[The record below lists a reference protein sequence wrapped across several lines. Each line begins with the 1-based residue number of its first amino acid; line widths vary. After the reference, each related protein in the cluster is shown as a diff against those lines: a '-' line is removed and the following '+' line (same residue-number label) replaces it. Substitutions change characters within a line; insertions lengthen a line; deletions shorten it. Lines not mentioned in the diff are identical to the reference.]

1 MRSTT
6 LIRRALFVLFFAA
19 VGHNF
24 LFGRTFDEI
33 IAYVNDSV
41 ITKWELENVVKQRAM
56 ELQTAHRFSPREAL
70 ERAEQER
77 EELLDRLIRQ
87 MLLVETALSL
97 KIEVTDEEVEQYIQ
111 NFKKNAKVET
121 EEEFLVQ
128 LKREGYT
135 LSAFREQAKRN
146 LMAER
151 LLMQR
156 VLPKL
161 QVRDADV
168 MKFFEEN
175 REQFTTKTDEVHLK
189 HIFIAFKASEANR
202 QAALK
207 EMDSVLTE
215 IKMGKSFAELAR
227 RYSEDEQGQER
238 TTSKVGEL
246 IQWPIAEISNLSQ
259 PFRIALST
267 LNAGE
272 LSDPIEGN
280 DGIYLFKVENKANQ
294 TIAFRYFVIRLK
306 PGEESVEKANER
318 ANLVLQEL
326 RQGADFTT
334 LVNQYTDDLETKS
347 DGGNLGV
354 RSLSDLNPDT
364 RKVIEDLAVGDYSQ
378 PLKTAHGL
386 HIFTVDSRTPVELTE
401 AEKDQIRIVL
411 REQKFQEGW
420 QAYTDTILKGAYVK
434 INPKNQPD

>member
-1 MRSTT
+1 MRSAT
-6 LIRRALFVLFFAA
+6 LFRQALLMLFIVV
-19 VGHNF
+19 VGSNS
-24 LFGRTFDEI
+24 LLARTFDEI
-33 IAYVNDSV
+33 IAYVNDTV

-70 ERAEQER
+70 ERAKQER
-77 EELLDRLIRQ
+77 PELLDRLIRQ

-121 EEEFLVQ
+121 EEEFIAQ

-135 LSAFREQAKRN
+135 PIAFREQAKRN

-161 QVRDADV
+161 QVRAAEV

-189 HIFIAFKASEANR
+189 HIFIAFRASEANR
-202 QAALK
+202 QAALQ
-207 EMDSVLTE
+207 EMESILQEVE
-215 IKMGKSFAELAR
+215 MGKDFVELAR
-227 RYSEDEQGQER
+227 RYSVEEQNQER
-238 TTSKVGEL
+238 TSSKIGEL
-246 IQWPIAEISNLSQ
+246 IQWPIAEVANLSD

-267 LNAGE
+267 LNPGE
-272 LSDPIEGN
+272 LSQPIEGN
-280 DGIYLFKVENKANQ
+280 DGIYLFNVERKTNQ
-294 TIAFRYFVIRLK
+294 TIAFRYLVIRLK
-306 PGEESVEKANER
+306 PSEEAIQKTYEH
-318 ANLVLQEL
+318 ANLILQKL
-326 RQGADFTT
+326 HQGADFKT
-334 LVNQYTDDLETKS
+334 LVRQYSDDLDTKAN
-347 DGGNLGV
+347 GGDLGV
-354 RSLSDLNPDT
+354 RSIGDLIPET
-364 RKVIEDLAVGDYSQ
+364 RKVIEKLAVGEYSP
-378 PLKTAHGL
+378 PLKTTYGL
-386 HIFTVDSRTPVELTE
+386 HIFTIDSRVPVELTE

-420 QAYTDTILKGAYVK
+420 QTYTDTILKGAYVK
-434 INPKNQPD
+434 IKPIE

>member
-6 LIRRALFVLFFAA
+6 LFHLALLMLFFVIIGQNSLLA
-19 VGHNF
+19 
-24 LFGRTFDEI
+24 RTFDEI

-56 ELQTAHRFSPREAL
+56 ELQTAHRFSSREAM
-70 ERAEQER
+70 ERAKQER
-77 EELLDRLIRQ
+77 PELLNRLIRQ

-121 EEEFLVQ
+121 EEEFLAQ

-135 LSAFREQAKRN
+135 LTAFREQAKRN

-161 QVRDADV
+161 QVRDAEV
-168 MKFFEEN
+168 TKFFEEN
-175 REQFTTKTDEVHLK
+175 REQFTTKTDEVHLR
-189 HIFIAFKASEANR
+189 HIFIAFKASEASR

-207 EMDSVLTE
+207 EMESILKE
-215 IKMGKSFAELAR
+215 IRTGENFEELAR
-227 RYSEDEQGQER
+227 RYSMDKQRQER
-238 TTSKVGEL
+238 TSSKVGEL
-246 IQWPIAEISNLSQ
+246 IQWPIAEIANLSE
-259 PFRIALST
+259 PFRIALSS
-267 LNAGE
+267 LNPGE

-280 DGIYLFKVENKANQ
+280 DGIYLFNVEQKTDK
-294 TIAFRYFVIRLK
+294 TIVFRYLVINLK
-306 PGEESVEKANER
+306 PGEEDVQSAKDR
-318 ANLVLQEL
+318 ANLVVQEL
-326 RQGADFTT
+326 QQGADFKT
-334 LVNQYTDDLETKS
+334 LVGQYSDDLETKT
-347 DGGNLGV
+347 DGGNLGA
-354 RSLSDLNPDT
+354 RSLNDLNPDT
-364 RKVIEDLAVGDYSQ
+364 RKIIETLTVGEYSS
-378 PLKTAHGL
+378 PLKTAYGL
-386 HIFTVDSRTPVELTE
+386 HIFMVDSRTPVQLTE

-434 INPKNQPD
+434 IKPIE

>member
-1 MRSTT
+1 MRSAN
-6 LIRRALFVLFFAA
+6 LIRQALLILFFVA
-19 VGHNF
+19 VGHNS
-24 LFGRTFDEI
+24 LFARTFDEI

-56 ELQTAHRFSPREAL
+56 ELQTAHQFSPREAM

-77 EELLDRLIRQ
+77 QELLDRLIRQ

-111 NFKKNAKVET
+111 NFKKNAKIET
-121 EEEFLVQ
+121 EEEFIEQ

-175 REQFTTKTDEVHLK
+175 RQQFTTKTDEVHLK
-189 HIFIAFKASEANR
+189 HIFIAFKASDAKR

-207 EMDSVLTE
+207 EMDSILNE
-215 IKMGKSFAELAR
+215 IEMGKSFAELAR
-227 RYSEDEQGQER
+227 RYTEDEQGQER
-238 TTSKVGEL
+238 AASKVGEL

-267 LNAGE
+267 LNAGD

-280 DGIYLFKVENKANQ
+280 DGIYLFNIESKTNQ
-294 TIAFRYFVIRLK
+294 TISFRYLVIHLK
-306 PGEESVEKANER
+306 PGEEAIEKANER

-326 RQGADFTT
+326 RQGADFKT

-354 RSLSDLNPDT
+354 RSLNDLNPNT
-364 RKVIEDLAVGDYSQ
+364 RKVIEALAVGEYSA

-386 HIFTVDSRTPVELTE
+386 HIFTVDSRTAVELTE
-401 AEKDQIRIVL
+401 AEKEQIRLVL

-434 INPKNQPD
+434 INPIK

>member
-6 LIRRALFVLFFAA
+6 LFRQVLLMLLFLVM
-19 VGHNF
+19 VGHNS
-24 LFGRTFDEI
+24 LLARTFDEI

-56 ELQTAHRFSPREAL
+56 ELQAAHRFSQREAM
-70 ERAEQER
+70 ERAKQER
-77 EELLDRLIRQ
+77 AELLDRLIRQ

-111 NFKKNAKVET
+111 NFKKNAKIET
-121 EEEFLVQ
+121 EEDFLVQ

-135 LSAFREQAKRN
+135 LNAFREQAKRN

-156 VLPKL
+156 ILPKL
-161 QVRDADV
+161 QVRDAEV

-175 REQFTTKTDEVHLK
+175 RDQFTTKTDEVHLK

-207 EMDSVLTE
+207 EMESILKE
-215 IKMGKSFAELAR
+215 IRAGKAFAELAR
-227 RYSEDEQGQER
+227 RYSIDEQNQEQ
-238 TTSKVGEL
+238 TSSKVGEL
-246 IQWPIAEISNLSQ
+246 VQWPIAEISNLSE

-267 LNAGE
+267 LNSGE

-280 DGIYLFKVENKANQ
+280 DGIYLFNVEQKTDQ
-294 TIAFRYFVIRLK
+294 TIAFRYIVIHLE
-306 PGEESVEKANER
+306 PGEKAIQNANER
-318 ANLVLQEL
+318 ANLILQEL
-326 RQGADFTT
+326 HQGVDFKA
-334 LVNQYTDDLETKS
+334 LVEQYSDDLETKT

-354 RSLSDLNPDT
+354 RSLSDLNPET
-364 RKVIEDLAVGDYSQ
+364 RKVIEKLAVGEFSP
-378 PLKTAHGL
+378 PLKTTYGL

-411 REQKFQEGW
+411 REQKFQDGW
-420 QAYTDTILKGAYVK
+420 QTYTDTILKGAYVK
-434 INPKNQPD
+434 IKPIE

>member
-6 LIRRALFVLFFAA
+6 LFRQALLMLFFVI
-19 VGHNF
+19 VGQNS
-24 LFGRTFDEI
+24 LLARTFDEI

-56 ELQTAHRFSPREAL
+56 ELQTAHQFSSREAL
-70 ERAEQER
+70 ERAKQER
-77 EELLDRLIRQ
+77 PELLNRLIRQ

-121 EEEFLVQ
+121 EEEFLAQ

-161 QVRDADV
+161 QVRDAEV
-168 MKFFEEN
+168 TKFFEEN
-175 REQFTTKTDEVHLK
+175 REQFTTKTDEVRLR

-207 EMDSVLTE
+207 AMESILKE
-215 IKMGKSFAELAR
+215 IRMGESFEKLAR
-227 RYSEDEQGQER
+227 GYSMDKQSQER
-238 TTSKVGEL
+238 TSSKVGEL
-246 IQWPIAEISNLSQ
+246 IQWPIAEIANLSE

-267 LNAGE
+267 LSPGE

-280 DGIYLFKVENKANQ
+280 DGIYLFSIAHKTDQ
-294 TIAFRYFVIRLK
+294 TIAFRYLVINLK
-306 PGEESVEKANER
+306 PGEEAVQRANDR
-318 ANLVLQEL
+318 ANLVVQEL
-326 RQGADFTT
+326 QQGADFKT
-334 LVNQYTDDLETKS
+334 LVGQYSDDLETNT

-364 RKVIEDLAVGDYSQ
+364 RKVIEKLAVGEYSS
-378 PLKTAHGL
+378 PLKTTYGL
-386 HIFTVDSRTPVELTE
+386 HIFMVDSRTPVQLTE

-434 INPKNQPD
+434 IKPIE

>member
-1 MRSTT
+1 MRSKT
-6 LIRRALFVLFFAA
+6 LIRQALVMLFFVI
-19 VGHNF
+19 VGQNS
-24 LFGRTFDEI
+24 LLARTFDEI

-56 ELQTAHRFSPREAL
+56 ELQTAHRFSSREAL
-70 ERAEQER
+70 ERAKQER
-77 EELLDRLIRQ
+77 PELLDRLIRQ

-121 EEEFLVQ
+121 EEEFLAQ

-161 QVRDADV
+161 QVRDAEV
-168 MKFFEEN
+168 TKFFEEN
-175 REQFTTKTDEVHLK
+175 REQFTTKTDEVHLR

-207 EMDSVLTE
+207 EMESILKE
-215 IKMGKSFAELAR
+215 IRMGESFEELAR
-227 RYSEDEQGQER
+227 RYSMDEQSQER
-238 TTSKVGEL
+238 TSSKVGEL
-246 IQWPIAEISNLSQ
+246 IQWPIAEIANLSQ

-267 LNAGE
+267 LNPGE

-280 DGIYLFKVENKANQ
+280 DGVYLFNIEHKTDQ
-294 TIAFRYFVIRLK
+294 TIAFRYLVINLK
-306 PGEESVEKANER
+306 PGEEAVQRASDR
-318 ANLVLQEL
+318 ANLVVQEL
-326 RQGADFTT
+326 QQGADFKT
-334 LVNQYTDDLETKS
+334 LAGQYSDDLETNT

-354 RSLSDLNPDT
+354 RSLSDLNSDT
-364 RKVIEDLAVGDYSQ
+364 REVIEKLAFGEYSS
-378 PLKTAHGL
+378 PLKTTYGL
-386 HIFTVDSRTPVELTE
+386 HIFMVDSRTPVQLTE

-411 REQKFQEGW
+411 REQKFQEEW

-434 INPKNQPD
+434 TKTIE